1 MAAAVTEV
9 QRRPGPEGP
18 RRWIANIA
26 DAGSRIVLEDE
37 TESSRAPMC
46 GRADAPRLMDM
57 KKRLLFLL
65 LVTGLIVL
73 ALGGWT
79 VQGLRWAATGG
90 WLRGL
95 PQPA

>member
-1 MAAAVTEV
+1 
-9 QRRPGPEGP
+9 
-18 RRWIANIA
+18 
-26 DAGSRIVLEDE
+26 
-37 TESSRAPMC
+37 
-46 GRADAPRLMDM
+46 M

-79 VQGLRWAATGG
+79 VRGLRWTATGG
-90 WLRGL
+90 WARGL

>member
-1 MAAAVTEV
+1 
-9 QRRPGPEGP
+9 
-18 RRWIANIA
+18 
-26 DAGSRIVLEDE
+26 
-37 TESSRAPMC
+37 
-46 GRADAPRLMDM
+46 M

-65 LVTGLIVL
+65 LVTGLVLL

-90 WLRGL
+90 RTRGL